1 MKYII
6 VDIDGT
12 VADSRHR
19 SHHIALVPGKKL
31 TRQDGIKG
39 VLLEIDHHLMEE
51 TAFLVQW
58 EGEGSPHWYPH
69 TEVMPWGDVNFDAWD
84 RDAMGDTLIEP
95 TAMVLAGLRLAFGPA
110 VKFLFLTARGEGGR
124 PETEAWL
131 KLHGLFKP
139 ESGDILIMRE
149 EGCMEKDVVLKP
161 RLLRQFISEGHEIL
175 FAFDDRGLVT
185 KAFRDMGVF
194 VFHVADYD

>member
-19 SHHIALVPGKKL
+19 SHHISIVPGKRV
-31 TRQDGIKG
+31 TREDGVQG
-39 VLLEIDHHLMEE
+39 VVLEIDHHLMDQ
-51 TAFLVQW
+51 TAFLIQFDDGGPNWYSHSEVQ
-58 EGEGSPHWYPH
+58 
-69 TEVMPWGDVNFDAWD
+69 PWANVDFDAWD

-95 TAMVLAGLRLAFGPA
+95 TAFVLSALKHVYSPA

-131 KLHGLFKP
+131 KMHGLFHP
-139 ESGDILIMRE
+139 EKGDILIMRE
-149 EGCMEKDVVLKP
+149 PDCMEKDTVLKP
-161 RLLRQFISEGHEIL
+161 RLLRKFIAEGHEIL

-185 KAFRDMGVF
+185 KTFRDMGVF